1 MTTPKA
7 KLAGFALIVA
17 LCAGYTLGL
26 TAPAWAGFDEGVAAY
41 QRGDYAT
48 ALREWR
54 PLAEQGHAPAQFI
67 LGIMYEDGQGVPQDY
82 AETLKLYRNSV
93 ATRNRRQL

>member
-1 MTTPKA
+1 MSSA
-7 KLAGFALIVA
+7 FSFVA
-17 LCAGYTLGL
+17 LCAGFMLGL
-26 TAPAWAGFDEGVAAY
+26 TAPAWAGLDEGAAAY
-41 QRGDYAT
+41 IRGDYAT
-48 ALREWR
+48 AIREWR
-54 PLAEQGHAPAQFI
+54 PLAKQGHAPAQFI

>member
-1 MTTPKA
+1 MSRA
-7 KLAGFALIVA
+7 FSFVA
-17 LCAGYTLGL
+17 LCAGFTLVL
-26 TAPAWAGFDEGVAAY
+26 TAPAWAGLDEGAAAY
-41 QRGDYAT
+41 IRGDYAT
-48 ALREWR
+48 AIREWR
-54 PLAEQGHAPAQFI
+54 PLAKQGHAPAQFI